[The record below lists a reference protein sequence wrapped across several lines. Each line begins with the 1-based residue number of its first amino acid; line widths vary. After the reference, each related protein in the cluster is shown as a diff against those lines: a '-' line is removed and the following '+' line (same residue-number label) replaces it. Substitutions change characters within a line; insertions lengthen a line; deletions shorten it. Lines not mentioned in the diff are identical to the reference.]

1 MAYQY
6 SCGFAGVFN
15 TATSSQNLPQ
25 VQYRYSARGG
35 MCVHDIGSRAVP
47 EHGGGRVASLSGAFN
62 FVKRS
67 RLEEKFGRLAPSDCA
82 PLAAQ
87 SAVSYKRDPDE
98 RLERRIE
105 RKASQDALRERYK
118 SGHEQARKIRALAE
132 LVLKDE
138 FMASDRDRMSDHDKL
153 YKSCRAEIRADDSL
167 TLIQKQQAY
176 MLAKLSHAQ
185 TRVQLRDQV
194 RAERALRREL
204 LQRLPTWREW
214 VENLPR
220 VVMKL
225 PSVPCVGWSIES
237 AEVQRRS
244 LRMSCRAM

>member
-1 MAYQY
+1 M
-6 SCGFAGVFN
+6 
-15 TATSSQNLPQ
+15 
-25 VQYRYSARGG
+25 
-35 MCVHDIGSRAVP
+35 
-47 EHGGGRVASLSGAFN
+47 
-62 FVKRS
+62 KRS

-118 SGHEQARKIRALAE
+118 SEHEQARKIRALAE

-176 MLAKLSHAQ
+176 MLAELSHSQ

-194 RAERALRREL
+194 RAERTLRREL

-214 VENLPR
+214 VEKLAQGGDEAAISALR
-220 VVMKL
+220 GLVYRERRSAKKIAQDGL
-225 PSVPCVGWSIES
+225 PSDVTVCTLKPARDLQTRTRVAIARFCAERPHACSAVPVLRLPIERAIRASAATCVIISKGT
-237 AEVQRRS
+237 
-244 LRMSCRAM
+244 